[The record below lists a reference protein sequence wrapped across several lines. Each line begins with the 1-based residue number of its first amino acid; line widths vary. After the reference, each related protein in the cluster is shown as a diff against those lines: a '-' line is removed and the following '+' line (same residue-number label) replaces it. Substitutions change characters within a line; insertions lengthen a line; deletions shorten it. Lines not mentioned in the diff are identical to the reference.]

1 MVFRVVVLVTTAIF
15 WHKCHLERAPTP
27 PPAKY
32 RYLSYFFGIPIGL
45 TICVSAK
52 ASSLIPPKISGFAL
66 TPNSWEYRRDMSQ
79 RLGDLLV
86 KEKVI
91 TAEQLEQAT
100 KLQKESHTRLA
111 SALVKLGF
119 LSDED
124 VTNFLSRQYG
134 VPAIN
139 LSYFEIDPAVVK
151 LIPYET
157 AKRYQILPL
166 SRVGASLTIAMVDPT
181 NVFAMDDIKFMTGF
195 NIEPVVA
202 SESSIIEGIDK
213 AYGTSKEEELEQVM
227 QSINDSGEGADI
239 EVQAEEQELELKEL
253 EKAADEAPIVKLVNL
268 VLTDAVKRGA
278 SDIHMEPYEKEFRV
292 RFRIDGV
299 LQLIMNPP
307 LKLKDAITSRLKIMA
322 KLDISEKRLPQD
334 GRIMLKMQIG
344 GKKKQLDFRVSTL
357 PTLWGEKIVLRL
369 LDKENLR
376 LDMTKLGFEA
386 ESLVKFE
393 KAILK
398 PYGMVLVTGPTGSGK
413 TNTLYSAISRLNQP
427 DTNIMTA
434 EDPVEFQLG
443 GVNQVQMKEQIG
455 LNFAAALRAFL
466 RQDPNIILVGEIR
479 DFETAEIAI
488 KAALTGHLVLSTL
501 HTNGA
506 PETITRLMNMGIEP
520 FLVATSVHLICA
532 QRLIRRICKDCA
544 EPVEM
549 PPQALID
556 EGYTPEEA
564 KTVQIMKGKGCATC
578 NKTGYKGRTGLYEV
592 MEVDDEIRE
601 LVLVGASA
609 LELKKK
615 AIERGMIT
623 LRRSGL
629 IKVAQGW
636 TTLEEVARETIH

>member
-1 MVFRVVVLVTTAIF
+1 
-15 WHKCHLERAPTP
+15 
-27 PPAKY
+27 
-32 RYLSYFFGIPIGL
+32 
-45 TICVSAK
+45 
-52 ASSLIPPKISGFAL
+52 
-66 TPNSWEYRRDMSQ
+66 MSQ

-91 TAEQLEQAT
+91 TPEQLEQAT

-139 LSYFEIDPAVVK
+139 LSYFEIDPTVVK
-151 LIPYET
+151 LIPFET

-213 AYGTSKEEELEQVM
+213 AYGNSKEEELEQVM
-227 QSINDSGEGADI
+227 QSMNDMGEGTDI
-239 EVQAEEQELELKEL
+239 ELQAEEHELELREL

-299 LQLIMNPP
+299 LQSIMNPP

-376 LDMTKLGFEA
+376 LDMTKLGFEQ

-413 TNTLYSAISRLNQP
+413 TNTLYSSISRLNQP

-455 LNFAAALRAFL
+455 LNFATALRAFL

-532 QRLIRRICKDCA
+532 QRLVRRICKDCA
-544 EPVEM
+544 EPVEV

-556 EGYTPEEA
+556 EGYTPEES
-564 KTVQIMKGKGCATC
+564 KTVQIMKGAGCTTC

-609 LELKKK
+609 IELKKK

>member
-1 MVFRVVVLVTTAIF
+1 
-15 WHKCHLERAPTP
+15 
-27 PPAKY
+27 
-32 RYLSYFFGIPIGL
+32 
-45 TICVSAK
+45 
-52 ASSLIPPKISGFAL
+52 
-66 TPNSWEYRRDMSQ
+66 MSQ

-86 KEKVI
+86 KEKII
-91 TAEQLEQAT
+91 TPEQLEQAT
-100 KLQKESHTRLA
+100 KAQKEQNCRLG

-119 LSDED
+119 LTDED

-151 LIPYET
+151 LIPFET

-202 SESSIIEGIDK
+202 SESSILAGIDK
-213 AYGTSKEEELEQVM
+213 SYGGPKEKEEDLETVM
-227 QSINDSGEGADI
+227 QSMSEMNESDVEL
-239 EVQAEEQELELKEL
+239 QAEEQQMELSQL
-253 EKAADEAPIVKLVNL
+253 ERAADEAPVVKLVNI
-268 VLTDAVKRGA
+268 VLGDAVKRGA
-278 SDIHMEPYEKEFRV
+278 SDIHIEPYEKEFRV

-299 LQLIMNPP
+299 LQSIMSPP
-307 LKLKDAITSRLKIMA
+307 MKLKDAITSRLKIMA

-334 GRIMLKMQIG
+334 GRIMLKMNIG
-344 GKKKQLDFRVSTL
+344 GRKKQLDFRVSTL

-376 LDMTKLGFEA
+376 LDMTKLGFEP

-413 TNTLYSAISRLNQP
+413 TNTLYSSISRLNQP

-455 LNFAAALRAFL
+455 LNFAAALRSFL

-532 QRLIRRICKDCA
+532 QRLVRRICKECA
-544 EPVEM
+544 EVVEVPV
-549 PPQALID
+549 QTLIE
-556 EGYTPEEA
+556 EGFSPEEA
-564 KTVQIMKGKGCATC
+564 KTIKIQKGKGCGIC
-578 NKTGYKGRTGLYEV
+578 NNTGYKGRCGLYEV

-609 LELKKK
+609 VELKKK
-615 AIERGMIT
+615 AIEQGMIT

-629 IKVAQGW
+629 IKVAAGM